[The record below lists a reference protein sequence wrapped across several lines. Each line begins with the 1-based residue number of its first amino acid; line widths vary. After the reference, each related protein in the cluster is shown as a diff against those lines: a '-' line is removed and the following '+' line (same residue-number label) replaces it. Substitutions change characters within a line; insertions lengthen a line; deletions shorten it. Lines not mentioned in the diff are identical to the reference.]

1 MSKIYVDEI
10 APKTTGGDITLDTN
24 ILTPNRP
31 AFMARKTDGGAYS
44 TINTT
49 ISFNEVVTA
58 SDAWDG
64 STFTVPVSGLYHIFF
79 SGHSNNT
86 GAATVIE
93 LQVFQNG
100 TSVAGAYGYTPTG
113 GRERVTGVAVLNFS
127 AGDAITI
134 RLTQGGDIWA
144 GGSVSSLTFG
154 GYFIG

>member
-10 APKTTGGDITLDTN
+10 HPKTSGGVVTK
-24 ILTPNRP
+24 PNTP
-31 AFMARKTDGGAYS
+31 AFMALKTDGSAYS

-113 GRERVTGVAVLNFS
+113 GRERVTGRKRNFCCARRYTYMDWYHTNFYS
-127 AGDAITI
+127 I
-134 RLTQGGDIWA
+134 
-144 GGSVSSLTFG
+144 SLQ
-154 GYFIG
+154 